1 MPSLTNDPGGAAS
14 PATMI
19 GPLPSGQRDR
29 RSSEIKAFCPPD
41 RPLQGPGKNPCA
53 ECAPGRLMC
62 QIAAPYAAANTPDK
76 ITTIPSTTDRASDNI
91 SNPRDEHTMI
101 RSPLFPS
108 RSDAG
113 RRESASIGS
122 GPIPCSELRRGQST
136 ILDGLSDIFPKKP
149 LCPTLYSDARKCN
162 GAMPSQ
168 PIGGPSDSLCA
179 PLGFSL

>member
-1 MPSLTNDPGGAAS
+1 MSSLTNDPGGAAS

-41 RPLQGPGKNPCA
+41 RPLQGPGENPCA

-113 RRESASIGS
+113 RRERVRRSEAVLFPVANYAGVSQRFWTGS
-122 GPIPCSELRRGQST
+122 PTFSQKNRFVRLFIRMRESVTVRC
-136 ILDGLSDIFPKKP
+136 P
-149 LCPTLYSDARKCN
+149 LNR
-162 GAMPSQ
+162 
-168 PIGGPSDSLCA
+168 
-179 PLGFSL
+179 